1 MPNCAKDD
9 SPVSHEVIDSN
20 SPAPVSA
27 KIVFVNVCILDS
39 KLPSMF
45 LAPSIN
51 GDKFVINI
59 ERLDAISGNAD
70 VVPSRNPPAI
80 PPINWPIAVPII

>member
-1 MPNCAKDD
+1 
-9 SPVSHEVIDSN
+9 
-20 SPAPVSA
+20 
-27 KIVFVNVCILDS
+27 
-39 KLPSMF
+39 MF